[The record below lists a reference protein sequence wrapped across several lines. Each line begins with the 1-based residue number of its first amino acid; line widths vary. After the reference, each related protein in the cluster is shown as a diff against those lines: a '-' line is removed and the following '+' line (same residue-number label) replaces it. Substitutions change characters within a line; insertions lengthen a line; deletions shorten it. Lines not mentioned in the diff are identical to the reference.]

1 MTGSHLQTFDG
12 VLLLVKPTFEKSD
25 AVLIFLIL
33 RIEKMLFVPKICNR
47 NLELVKNSVEVVQ
60 LHSMIVRPRVQSTD
74 IIVELSGLRNVTL
87 LEDAKRLFILL
98 TLQEIIRHILNWNV
112 E

>member
-12 VLLLVKPTFEKSD
+12 VLLLIESTLEKSYTIL
-25 AVLIFLIL
+25 VLLIL
-33 RIEKMLFVPKICNR
+33 RIEKVPLVSKVRNR
-47 NLELVKNSVEVVQ
+47 NPELVDNRVKVVQ

-74 IIVELSGLRNVTL
+74 IVVELSELRNVTL
-87 LEDAKRLFILL
+87 LEDAKRLLILL